1 MDIVWNRL
9 TLISVFVIL
18 VFMGLIVSW
27 IFWSV
32 IVSLVGM
39 VGNQVT
45 GKKMNRVYFLVGIF
59 KFFDSGSFQG

>member
-1 MDIVWNRL
+1 MGIVWNRL
-9 TLISVFVIL
+9 TLISVFAIL

-39 VGNQVT
+39 GGNQVT
-45 GKKMNRVYFLVGIF
+45 GKKIFVYFSVGIF
-59 KFFDSGSFQG
+59 RFFDSGSFQG